1 METMNKLFKF
11 EPILKPTLWGGESW
25 EISGVA
31 GNESVVS
38 EGVDK
43 WTTLPRL
50 IDKYGAALVGR
61 KAIENYGNEFPLLVK
76 FIDARQDLSVQVHPD
91 DELARKRH
99 NSRGKTE
106 MWYVIDATPEA
117 TLLSGMSERMTP
129 EEYVRA
135 VEDNTIA
142 DKLCRYKVVPD
153 DCFYLPA
160 GRVHSIGAGAYI
172 AEIQETS
179 DITYRIYDFNRRDA
193 SGNTRELHT
202 ELAKDAIDF
211 TVASDYRTHYSPEEN
226 KEVKLVDCPFFKT
239 SVIDMTVDQRIDLSG
254 VDSFVILMVCEGEVK
269 VSVDTSDS
277 RFCHAG
283 EALLIAASAEELRIV
298 NISPSAKVIK
308 CNL

>member
-1 METMNKLFKF
+1 MNKLFKF

-25 EISGVA
+25 EISGVT
-31 GNESVVS
+31 GYESVVS
-38 EGVDK
+38 EGDDK
-43 WTTLPRL
+43 WATLSGL
-50 IDKYGAALVGR
+50 INKYGASLVGR

>member
-117 TLLSGMSERMTP
+117 TLLSGMSEKMTP

-135 VEDNTIA
+135 VNDNTIA
-142 DKLCRYKVVPD
+142 DKLCRYKVAPG

-160 GRVHSIGAGAYI
+160 GRVHSIGAGAYV

-193 SGNTRELHT
+193 SGKARELHT

-211 TVASDYRTHYSPEEN
+211 TVAPDYRTHYSPEEN
-226 KEVKLVDCPFFKT
+226 KEVNLVDCSFFRT
-239 SVIDMTVDQRIDLSG
+239 SVIDMTVDQRIDLSA

-283 EALLIAASAEELRIV
+283 DALLIAASAEELRIV